1 MDALE
6 NLTQINYLL
15 VILGFFAILFAC
27 KEVIEIFSYF
37 KKKFRIKFGIDT
49 DKESIEK
56 RIDTLEKH
64 DNWQYSE
71 LTKISKCVEEINKNI
86 ISKEIDDIRW
96 ELLDFCSAL
105 TSGRKYNR
113 EAFAHI
119 FKTYEKYE
127 KILEDNGM
135 TNGFVEESMNAVKEI
150 YHDRL
155 KNGEFNNQT

>member
-1 MDALE
+1 MGAIE
-6 NLTQINYLL
+6 NLSHINYLL
-15 VILGFFAILFAC
+15 IIIWFFAILFAA
-27 KEVIEIFSYF
+27 KEIIEIFAYF
-37 KKKFRIKFGIDT
+37 KKRFGVKFGIENE
-49 DKESIEK
+49 KESIEN
-56 RIDTLEKH
+56 RINKLEKH
-64 DNWQYSE
+64 DSWQYGE
-71 LTKISKCVEEINKNI
+71 LTKISNCVEEIKKNI
-86 ISKEIDDIRW
+86 VSKEIDDIRW

-150 YHDRL
+150 YHDKL
-155 KNGEFNNQT
+155 KNGEFNN

>member
-1 MDALE
+1 MGAIE
-6 NLTQINYLL
+6 NLSHINYLL
-15 VILGFFAILFAC
+15 IILWFFAILFAA
-27 KEVIEIFSYF
+27 KEIIEIFTYF
-37 KKKFRIKFGIDT
+37 KKKFGFKFGIENE
-49 DKESIEK
+49 KENIEN
-56 RIDTLEKH
+56 RINKLEKH
-64 DNWQYSE
+64 DSWQYGE
-71 LTKISKCVEEINKNI
+71 LTKISNCVEEIKKNI
-86 ISKEIDDIRW
+86 VSKEIDDIRW

-150 YHDRL
+150 YHDKL
-155 KNGEFNNQT
+155 KNGEFNN

>member
-155 KNGEFNNQT
+155 KNGEFNN

>member
-1 MDALE
+1 MNAIE

-15 VILGFFAILFAC
+15 VILGFFAILFAI
-27 KEVIEIFSYF
+27 KEIIEIISYF
-37 KKKFRIKFGIDT
+37 KKKFRIKTGSEEDKDT
-49 DKESIEK
+49 FEK
-56 RIDTLEKH
+56 RISTLEKH
-64 DNWQYSE
+64 DSWQYGE
-71 LTKISKCVEEINKNI
+71 LTKISNCVEEIKKNI
-86 ISKEIDDIRW
+86 VSKEIDDIRW

-150 YHDRL
+150 YHDKL
-155 KNGEFNNQT
+155 KNGEFNN

>member
-1 MDALE
+1 MNAIE

-27 KEVIEIFSYF
+27 KEIFEIFSYF
-37 KKKFRIKFGIDT
+37 KKKFRIKTGYED
-49 DKESIEK
+49 DKSCIEK
-56 RIDTLEKH
+56 RVSTLEKH
-64 DNWQYSE
+64 DNWQYAE
-71 LTKISKCVEEINKNI
+71 LIKISRCVEEINKNI

-96 ELLDFCSAL
+96 ELLNFCSAL

-155 KNGEFNNQT
+155 KNGEFNN

>member
-1 MDALE
+1 MNAIE

-15 VILGFFAILFAC
+15 VILGFFAILFAI
-27 KEVIEIFSYF
+27 KEIIEIISYF
-37 KKKFRIKFGIDT
+37 KKKFRIKTGSEE
-49 DKESIEK
+49 DKEDIEK
-56 RIDTLEKH
+56 RVETLEKH
-64 DNWQYSE
+64 DNWQYKE
-71 LTKISKCVEEINKNI
+71 LTKISDYVEKINRNI
-86 ISKEIDDIRW
+86 VEKEIDDIRW

-135 TNGFVEESMNAVKEI
+135 TNGFVEESINAVKEI
-150 YHDRL
+150 YHDKL
-155 KNGEFNNQT
+155 KNGEFNN

>member
-1 MDALE
+1 MGAIE
-6 NLTQINYLL
+6 NLSHINYLL
-15 VILGFFAILFAC
+15 IILWFFAILFAA
-27 KEVIEIFSYF
+27 KEIIEIFTYF
-37 KKKFRIKFGIDT
+37 KKKFGVKFEIENE
-49 DKESIEK
+49 KESIEN
-56 RIDTLEKH
+56 RINKLEKH
-64 DNWQYSE
+64 DSWQYGE
-71 LTKISKCVEEINKNI
+71 LTKISNCVEEIKKNI
-86 ISKEIDDIRW
+86 VSKEIDDIRW

-150 YHDRL
+150 YHDKL
-155 KNGEFNNQT
+155 KNGEFNN

>member
-1 MDALE
+1 MDKIINML
-6 NLTQINYLL
+6 QINWVSLL
-15 VILGFFAILFAC
+15 ISLFAICFAI
-27 KEVIEIFSYF
+27 KEIIEIISYF
-37 KKKFRIKFGIDT
+37 KKKFRVKTGFEE
-49 DKESIEK
+49 DKENLEE
-56 RIDTLEKH
+56 RISTLEKH
-64 DNWQYSE
+64 DSWQYGE
-71 LTKISKCVEEINKNI
+71 LTKISNCVEEIKKNI
-86 ISKEIDDIRW
+86 VSKEIDDIRW

-150 YHDRL
+150 YHDKL
-155 KNGEFNNQT
+155 KNGEFNN

>member
-1 MDALE
+1 MNAIE
-6 NLTQINYLL
+6 NLSEINYFLL
-15 VILGFFAILFAC
+15 ILGFFAILFAV
-27 KEVIEIFSYF
+27 KEIIEILSYF
-37 KKKFRIKFGIDT
+37 KRKLGVKFGFED
-49 DKESIEK
+49 DKGRIEN
-56 RIDTLEKH
+56 RIEILEKH
-64 DNWQYSE
+64 DNWQYGE
-71 LTKISKCVEEINKNI
+71 LTKISNCVEEIKKNMV
-86 ISKEIDDIRW
+86 SKEIDDIRW

-150 YHDRL
+150 YHDKL
-155 KNGEFNNQT
+155 KKGEFNN

>member
-1 MDALE
+1 MEAIIEFLKT
-6 NLTQINYLL
+6 NWIAFFITL
-15 VILGFFAILFAC
+15 FAIGFAT
-27 KEVIEIFSYF
+27 KEIIEIAIYF
-37 KKKFRIKFGIDT
+37 KKKFRIKLGHEE
-49 DKESIEK
+49 DKETIEK
-56 RIDTLEKH
+56 RITTLEEH
-64 DNWQYSE
+64 DKWQYDE
-71 LTKISKCVEEINKNI
+71 LTKISNCVEEIKKNI
-86 ISKEIDDIRW
+86 VSKEIDDIRW

-150 YHDRL
+150 YHDKL
-155 KNGEFNNQT
+155 KNGEFNN

>member
-1 MDALE
+1 MGAIE
-6 NLTQINYLL
+6 NLSHINYLL
-15 VILGFFAILFAC
+15 IILWFFAILFAA
-27 KEVIEIFSYF
+27 KEIIEIFTYF
-37 KKKFRIKFGIDT
+37 KKKVGVKFGIENE
-49 DKESIEK
+49 KESIEN
-56 RIDTLEKH
+56 RINKLEKH
-64 DNWQYSE
+64 DSWQYGE
-71 LTKISKCVEEINKNI
+71 LTKISNCVEEIKKNI
-86 ISKEIDDIRW
+86 VSKEIDGVRW

-150 YHDRL
+150 YHDKL
-155 KNGEFNNQT
+155 KNGEFNN

>member
-27 KEVIEIFSYF
+27 KEGIEIFSYF

-155 KNGEFNNQT
+155 KNGEFNN